1 MEDSRSQGLYP
12 KETVAA
18 VLNISERRL
27 EQLAQKKIV
36 PKAGRGVFDL
46 GPTVTAYIRYLQGLR
61 SGAISEGSE
70 SELDRRFQEA
80 RVLER
85 ESKARQAKYRADLME
100 QSIEDSHLRHAVKML
115 PSRVKNALRHYDS
128 RLVDLVVLEV
138 EDAIAEMLGDED

>member
-1 MEDSRSQGLYP
+1 MYP

-46 GPTVTAYIRYLQGLR
+46 GPTVSAYVRYLQGLR
-61 SGAISEGSE
+61 SGAISEGRE

-85 ESKARQAKYRADLME
+85 ESKARQAKCRADLME
-100 QSIEDSHLRHAVKML
+100 QSLEESKMRRALKSL

-128 RLVDLVVLEV
+128 RLVELVALEL
-138 EDAIAEMLGDED
+138 EDAIAEMLGDGD